1 MQTSLKKSLF
11 FYVLILVLV
20 LALVNPSCAS
30 THSKNASFSVNT
42 LEDSHDLNLGN
53 GLCADIAGIC
63 SLRAAIEESNTLT
76 GLDTI
81 TLPEGTYNLV
91 LGQLEVTDDLTINGM
106 EASTTIISGQ
116 NLSRVFK
123 IDKPGGTNQISVILN
138 DVTIEAGNTDDDG
151 GGIWNDE
158 KLTIQDSYIRNN
170 VATTA
175 GGGIYN
181 FRGQLVMSN
190 GTVAANTIEVA
201 SYNSGGGGICNIE
214 GNVTLTNTNVINN
227 AGYTDYS
234 AGGGGISNSHGSLTL
249 VSSNVNNNTMNTDV
263 MMASVK
269 GGGIYSFYGNITII
283 DTNINDNVSLGS
295 ETPAMAFGSGG
306 GMSIYEG
313 ETIINDSNIIGNE
326 SDFGGGGIENSYGA
340 ITILDSKIDS
350 NISSRGG
357 GIASN
362 GADVIITIRNS
373 SITNNSSDGTGG
385 GIDTYYGTISLIEST
400 ISNNSAATRGSG
412 LLLGDES
419 VLKVSNSTISGNGL
433 VIRGNAEI
441 SHSTIDN
448 PGNEGINL
456 EVMGAASLRNTILAA
471 NCSNNIT
478 SLGYNLIS
486 DPTNCALVPVTGD
499 VVGLDPMLA
508 VLANY
513 GGNTNTHALL
523 SNSPAI
529 DAGVCTDI
537 GDVNILTDQR
547 GASRHEACDIGAYE
561 YAGTITNLS
570 SDNNPASVGET
581 VLLTATVLKGE
592 PEAITG
598 VVIFYD
604 QFGMLGSSTLDV
616 SGQAEWT
623 LSALSSGTHFITA
636 EYQGNSVFAG
646 STSELLKQVVI
657 GPIYLPLII
666 R

>member
-1 MQTSLKKSLF
+1 MQTSQKKSLF

-20 LALVNPSCAS
+20 VALVTPSCAS

-91 LGQLEVTDDLTINGM
+91 LGQLEVTGDLAINGM

-123 IDKPGGTNQISVILN
+123 IDNPGGTNQISVTLN
-138 DVTIEAGNTDDDG
+138 DVTIEAGNTDSEG

-158 KLTIQDSYIRNN
+158 VLTIQGSYIRNN
-170 VATTA
+170 VTATD

-181 FRGQLVMSN
+181 FRGQLVLSN
-190 GTVAANTIEVA
+190 STVAANTIEVG
-201 SYNSGGGGICNIE
+201 SYNRGGGGICNIE
-214 GNVTLTNTNVINN
+214 GNVTLTNTDVINN
-227 AGYTDYS
+227 TGYTDYS
-234 AGGGGISNSHGSLTL
+234 AGGGGIANDQGSLTL

-269 GGGIYSFYGNITII
+269 GGGIYSFYTNITII

-295 ETPAMAFGSGG
+295 ETNMAFGSGG
-306 GMSIYEG
+306 GMSIFGG
-313 ETIINDSNIIGNE
+313 ETIIKDSNIIGNE

-340 ITILDSKIDS
+340 ITILNSKIDS

-357 GIASN
+357 GITSN
-362 GADVIITIRNS
+362 GTDVVIVIRNS

-385 GIDTYYGTISLIEST
+385 GIDTNYGTISLIEST
-400 ISNNSAATRGSG
+400 ISNNSAATGGSG
-412 LLLGDES
+412 LFVGPES
-419 VLKVSNSTISGNGL
+419 VLEVNNSTISGNGF
-433 VIRGNAEI
+433 VVRGNAEI
-441 SHSTIDN
+441 SHSTIYN
-448 PGNEGINL
+448 PGDEGINL
-456 EVMGAASLRNTILAA
+456 EVSGAASLRNTILAA

-478 SLGYNLIS
+478 SLGYNLVS
-486 DPTNCALVPVTGD
+486 DPINCALVPVTGD
-499 VVGLDPMLA
+499 VVGLAPMLA
-508 VLANY
+508 TLANY
-513 GGNTNTHALL
+513 GGDTNTHALL

-570 SDNNPASVGET
+570 SDNNPASVGDT

-592 PEAITG
+592 PDVVTG
-598 VVIFYD
+598 EVIFYD
-604 QFGMLGSSTLDV
+604 QFGLLGSSTLDA
-616 SGQAEWT
+616 SGQAELV
-623 LSALSSGTHFITA
+623 LSALPVGKHLITA
-636 EYQGNSVFAG
+636 EYQGTSVFGG
-646 STSELLKQVVI
+646 STSELLMQVVV